1 MNYSYETIP
10 LATGGEKS
18 VHRGQCVE
26 NGLDVVVKFLRKP
39 FTQNDLSRFALEIQR
54 MLSAKE
60 STGNRLST
68 VLDYNLEVDPPFY
81 VEEYFPDGSL
91 AEKMEAV
98 FQQGRIFTEGAAVG
112 YCRQIL
118 YGLHGIHSSN
128 QIHRDLKPSN
138 IMVRAQEKQLV
149 IVDMGLGRTLTRP
162 TVLQTRAFCGT
173 RGYAAPEQE
182 LGGAVDHRADLYAVG
197 VILHEML
204 TGERGAWNSNTFN
217 RSPEVGQIIEQLLQF
232 DRRHRFAS
240 AMQAIAEIDALGIA
254 TR

>member
-1 MNYSYETIP
+1 
-10 LATGGEKS
+10 
-18 VHRGQCVE
+18 VE
-26 NGLDVVVKFLRKP
+26 NGLEVVVKFLRKP
-39 FTQNDLSRFALEIQR
+39 FTGDDLNRFALEIQR
-54 MLSAKE
+54 MLSAKQ

-68 VLDYNLEVDPPFY
+68 VLDYNLNVDPPFY
-81 VEEYFPDGSL
+81 VEEYFPDGTL
-91 AEKMEAV
+91 AEKMGAI
-98 FQQGRIFTEGAAVG
+98 FQQGHVFAEGAAVG

-138 IMVRAQEKQLV
+138 IMVRANEKQLV

-204 TGERGAWNSNTFN
+204 TSQRGAWNHYSFN
-217 RSPEVGQIIEQLLQF
+217 GSPGVGQVITQLLQF
-232 DRRHRFAS
+232 DRNHRYGS
-240 AMQAIAEIDALGIA
+240 AVQAIAAIDALGIA

>member
-1 MNYSYETIP
+1 MNYSYEEMP

-18 VHRGQCVE
+18 VHRGWCEE
-26 NGLDVVVKFLRKP
+26 NGLEVVIKFLRKP
-39 FTQNDLSRFALEIQR
+39 FTGQDLNRFALEIQR

-60 STGNRLST
+60 STGDKLST
-68 VLDYNLEVDPPFY
+68 VLDYNLDEDPPFY

-91 AEKMEAV
+91 AEKMEATFRRKRV
-98 FQQGRIFTEGAAVG
+98 FTEGAAVG

-118 YGLHGIHSSN
+118 WGLHGIHSSN

-138 IMVRAQEKQLV
+138 IMVRANEKQLV
-149 IVDMGLGRTLTRP
+149 IVDMGLGRTLSRP

-182 LGGAVDHRADLYAVG
+182 LGKAVDHRADLYAVG
-197 VILHEML
+197 VVLHEML
-204 TGERGAWNSNTFN
+204 TRQRGAWNHYIFKG
-217 RSPEVGQIIEQLLQF
+217 SPDVGQIIQRLLEF
-232 DRRHRFAS
+232 DRRHRFDS
-240 AMQAIAEIDALGIA
+240 AMDAISEIDALEIA